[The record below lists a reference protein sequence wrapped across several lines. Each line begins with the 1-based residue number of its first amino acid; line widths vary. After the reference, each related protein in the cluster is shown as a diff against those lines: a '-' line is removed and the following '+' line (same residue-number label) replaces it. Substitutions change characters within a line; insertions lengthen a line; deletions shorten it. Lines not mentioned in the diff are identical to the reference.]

1 MSGGD
6 SDVNYAANPY
16 GMPPERRR
24 KRALPLSLLLTVGG
38 VTLFAGGVVA
48 VLSFSGGGVGVGGPP
63 PVLEADG
70 TPMKSR
76 PPDAGTD
83 EAAPPDRLVY
93 ERLAGATRPSVE
105 RLLPP
110 PEQPLPRPIVAPDPP
125 PPPPEPVRPLVAPL
139 PPSAQPPANML
150 APPSSPSQPAQA
162 AASPAGAPPT
172 GTTHAAATKPPTAAQ
187 PPQPAKAAVAPPPPP
202 APGAPPQTLKPPG
215 PGGAAA
221 SPPKTSG
228 GGGGW
233 RIQLAS
239 VRSEAEAAAEWKRL
253 SSRYAGALGGVGMQI
268 VKADLGDKGV
278 FYRVQGGGL
287 DEIGARSV
295 CEQLKSQNVGCV
307 VVKP

>member
-1 MSGGD
+1 MRGGD

-24 KRALPLSLLLTVGG
+24 KRALPLPLLLTVGG

-48 VLSFSGGGVGVGGPP
+48 VLSLSGGGVGVGGAP
-63 PVLEADG
+63 PVIEADG

-76 PPDAGTD
+76 PADAGAED
-83 EAAPPDRLVY
+83 AAPPDRLVY

-125 PPPPEPVRPLVAPL
+125 PPPPEPVRPVVAPL
-139 PPSAQPPANML
+139 PPSVQPPLVQPPANML
-150 APPSSPSQPAQA
+150 APPSSPPNQHAQPNHPPPQTQTA
-162 AASPAGAPPT
+162 AAKPPAAPSPAAPSPAM
-172 GTTHAAATKPPTAAQ
+172 GT
-187 PPQPAKAAVAPPPPP
+187 
-202 APGAPPQTLKPPG
+202 PPQTLKLPG
-215 PGGAAA
+215 QGGATPPLVAA
-221 SPPKTSG
+221 PPPPKTSG

>member
-1 MSGGD
+1 MRSGDG
-6 SDVNYAANPY
+6 DVNYAANPY

-76 PPDAGTD
+76 PPDTGAD

-125 PPPPEPVRPLVAPL
+125 PPPPEPLRPMVAAL

-150 APPSSPSQPAQA
+150 APPSSPPNQPAQPAHSPMPQTQSHSQTQTA
-162 AASPAGAPPT
+162 AAKPPAAPP
-172 GTTHAAATKPPTAAQ
+172 AAMGAA
-187 PPQPAKAAVAPPPPP
+187 
-202 APGAPPQTLKPPG
+202 PQTLKLPGQGGTSSPP
-215 PGGAAA
+215 AAA

>member
-1 MSGGD
+1 MRGGD
-6 SDVNYAANPY
+6 GDVNYAANPY

-24 KRALPLSLLLTVGG
+24 KRSPPLSLLLTVAG

-48 VLSFSGGGVGVGGPP
+48 VLSFTGGGVSVGGPP
-63 PVLEADG
+63 PVIEADG

-76 PPDAGTD
+76 APDVGAD
-83 EAAPPDRLVY
+83 DAAPPDRLVY

-125 PPPPEPVRPLVAPL
+125 PPPEPVRPVVAPL
-139 PPSAQPPANML
+139 PPSAQPQGQSPANML
-150 APPSSPSQPAQA
+150 APPSSPPNQPAQA
-162 AASPAGAPPT
+162 ATSPAGASPT
-172 GTTHAAATKPPTAAQ
+172 VTPHAAATKPPPASQ
-187 PPQPAKAAVAPPPPP
+187 PPPPAKTAAPPPPK
-202 APGAPPQTLKPPG
+202 AT
-215 PGGAAA
+215 
-221 SPPKTSG
+221 G

-239 VRSEAEAAAEWKRL
+239 VRTEAEAASEWKRL

-268 VKADLGDKGV
+268 VKADLGEKGV

>member
-1 MSGGD
+1 MRGGD

-24 KRALPLSLLLTVGG
+24 KRALPLSLIFTVVG

-63 PVLEADG
+63 PVIEADG
-70 TPMKSR
+70 APIKSR
-76 PPDAGTD
+76 PADAGTD
-83 EAAPPDRLVY
+83 EGPPPDRLVY
-93 ERLAGATRPSVE
+93 ERLAGQTRPSVE

-125 PPPPEPVRPLVAPL
+125 PPPPEPVRPVVAPL
-139 PPSAQPPANML
+139 PPSVQPPANML
-150 APPSSPSQPAQA
+150 APPSTPTSQHAQPTQPPAPQTQTA
-162 AASPAGAPPT
+162 AAKPPAPPSS
-172 GTTHAAATKPPTAAQ
+172 
-187 PPQPAKAAVAPPPPP
+187 APLPPP
-202 APGAPPQTLKPPG
+202 AAQQTPKP
-215 PGGAAA
+215 
-221 SPPKTSG
+221 SG
-228 GGGGW
+228 GGSW
-233 RIQLAS
+233 RVQLAS

-253 SSRYAGALGGVGMQI
+253 SSRYASALNGVGMQI
-268 VKADLGDKGV
+268 VKADLGEKGV

-287 DEIGARSV
+287 DEIGARGV

>member
-1 MSGGD
+1 MMRGGD

-63 PVLEADG
+63 PVIEADG
-70 TPMKSR
+70 APIKSR
-76 PPDAGTD
+76 PADAGTD
-83 EAAPPDRLVY
+83 EGPPPDRLVY
-93 ERLAGATRPSVE
+93 ERLAGQTRPSVE

-125 PPPPEPVRPLVAPL
+125 PPPPEPVRPVVAPL
-139 PPSAQPPANML
+139 PPSVQPPANML
-150 APPSSPSQPAQA
+150 APPSAPPSQHAQPAQSPAPAAQAQTA
-162 AASPAGAPPT
+162 AA
-172 GTTHAAATKPPTAAQ
+172 K
-187 PPQPAKAAVAPPPPP
+187 PP
-202 APGAPPQTLKPPG
+202 APLPSAPP
-215 PGGAAA
+215 
-221 SPPKTSG
+221 SPPAAQQTPKPSG
-228 GGGGW
+228 GGSW
-233 RIQLAS
+233 RVQLAS

-253 SSRYAGALGGVGMQI
+253 SSRYASALNGVGMQI
-268 VKADLGDKGV
+268 VKADLGEKGV

>member
-1 MSGGD
+1 MRDGD

-24 KRALPLSLLLTVGG
+24 KRALPLSLIFTVVG

-63 PVLEADG
+63 PVIEADG
-70 TPMKSR
+70 APIKSR
-76 PPDAGTD
+76 PADAGTD
-83 EAAPPDRLVY
+83 EGPQPDRLVY
-93 ERLAGATRPSVE
+93 ERLAGQTRPSVE

-125 PPPPEPVRPLVAPL
+125 PPPPEPVRPVVAPL
-139 PPSAQPPANML
+139 PPSVQPPANML
-150 APPSSPSQPAQA
+150 APPSAAPVPAPVVQPQPQPQSQPSQPAPAQP
-162 AASPAGAPPT
+162 ASPAL
-172 GTTHAAATKPPTAAQ
+172 AQ
-187 PPQPAKAAVAPPPPP
+187 RPA
-202 APGAPPQTLKPPG
+202 
-215 PGGAAA
+215 
-221 SPPKTSG
+221 G
-228 GGGGW
+228 GGSW
-233 RIQLAS
+233 RVQLAS
-239 VRSEAEAAAEWKRL
+239 VRSEAEAASEWKRL
-253 SSRYAGALGGVGMQI
+253 SSRYASALNGVGMQI
-268 VKADLGDKGV
+268 VKADLGEKGV